1 MEEDAAI
8 LERKTGHVKKR
19 ALKNKA
25 LGITFDEKDLKDFVT
40 GFHKRK
46 KKRRKVAQKQQEDA
60 KRRKRNEERLKRKLE
75 RELAYGGVPPTD
87 DTEGGEIDDNQE
99 EFAQQVESIAATKTY
114 ENDDLKVTVV
124 TKEINPEEESFPS
137 ERKEAAPGV
146 SPHPI
151 VADKKKSVPIN
162 KKKPF
167 KKVAKNKSQPK
178 QRSKRD
184 KRKGKKPGRK

>member
-1 MEEDAAI
+1 MI
-8 LERKTGHVKKR
+8 VFF
-19 ALKNKA
+19 LK
-25 LGITFDEKDLKDFVT
+25 
-40 GFHKRK
+40 
-46 KKRRKVAQKQQEDA
+46 
-60 KRRKRNEERLKRKLE
+60 
-75 RELAYGGVPPTD
+75 
-87 DTEGGEIDDNQE
+87 
-99 EFAQQVESIAATKTY
+99 ATKTY